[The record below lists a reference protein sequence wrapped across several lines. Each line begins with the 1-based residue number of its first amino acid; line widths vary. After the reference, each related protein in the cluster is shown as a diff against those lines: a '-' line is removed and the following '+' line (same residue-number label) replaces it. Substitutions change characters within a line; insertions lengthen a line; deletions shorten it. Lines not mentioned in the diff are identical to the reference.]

1 MRASRWPWRNIIR
14 SSSGVAATLIVL
26 LAATLLPLGVAAS
39 ASAEDGGSPPL
50 AQTRL
55 HDGTFVATP
64 TAYATPASAVAG
76 SWMSPVDHSI
86 ATPYWRLAVDK
97 PSTKPMK
104 FQLCMWRHTPSTR
117 DFRWETCSSG
127 TEITDGGVFYIQLKT
142 PATWWQKPQS
152 DGSARWDFSLPPDVL
167 RIMIKDP
174 TTGKLMMGKSCGS
187 FCYRGSD
194 LDQHLPITMQSTV
207 VMVPAGQTLRAVD
220 GWSGCPTTWG
230 CSPATTTTVPTTT
243 TAPTTTTVPPT
254 TTTAPTT
261 STTTAPTTTTT
272 APTTTTTTPGGVAVG
287 GLRAALIIGSPTA
300 RADEPLRNRLRTLGF
315 TVTDVDDDELTSASL
330 QNADVVVL
338 SSSVLPSKIPAWLA
352 ELPKPIVV
360 AEAYATR
367 VLGLSTRQAEIS
379 ATALQ
384 FTAGHPLASGFDG
397 TVAVVSAATPL
408 AAITPAAGG
417 DVVARHANG
426 SAAVVT
432 FRPGATLAD
441 GRAAPAARVVT
452 HFGYR
457 TPMVSN
463 DAGWQLFD
471 NALRWVLP
479 RSG

>member
-14 SSSGVAATLIVL
+14 SSSALAATLIVL

-167 RIMIKDP
+167 RIMIKDSA
-174 TTGKLMMGKSCGS
+174 TGKLMMGKSCGS

-194 LDQHLPITMQSTV
+194 LDQHVPITMQSTV
-207 VMVPAGQTLRAVD
+207 VMVPAGQTLRAPD
-220 GWSGCPTTWG
+220 GWSGCPAAWG
-230 CSPATTTTVPTTT
+230 CS
-243 TAPTTTTVPPT
+243 PTTTTVPPT
-254 TTTAPTT
+254 TTTTVPT
-261 STTTAPTTTTT
+261 STT
-272 APTTTTTTPGGVAVG
+272 APTTTTTTVGVAVV
-287 GLRAALIIGSPTA
+287 LPRAALISGSPTA
-300 RADEPLRNRLRTLGF
+300 RADEPLRKRLRTLGF
-315 TVTDVDDDELTSASL
+315 TVTDVDDDALTTASL
-330 QNADVVVL
+330 QNADVVVI

-379 ATALQ
+379 ATTLQ

-397 TVAVVSAATPL
+397 RLAVVSAATPL